1 MHEKT
6 LKKEEKHSQTDGRIA
21 QWRCGCVRRQL
32 DTNSRLADRV
42 DQIRVLK
49 DLLERTAAALERE
62 IGSLNDAKQNLEYAL
77 DQRVGLATHVTVDN
91 LVSREGRRDGDIVED
106 VVDVELHKVAY
117 CGAGWHRGSVA
128 EWLACWTQAQKVP
141 GSNTAVATLSGNSLR
156 QTVHTH
162 CASVRQSAK
171 LVAALLRV
179 AGVTAGLAESNGSPP
194 SGL

>member
-1 MHEKT
+1 
-6 LKKEEKHSQTDGRIA
+6 
-21 QWRCGCVRRQL
+21 L

-117 CGAGWHRGSVA
+117 CGGGVAPWLGSRVVSVLDSGT
-128 EWLACWTQAQKVP
+128 EGP
-141 GSNTAVATLSGNSLR
+141 GVQIPQSRRCRV
-156 QTVHTH
+156 TVLG
-162 CASVRQSAK
+162 K
-171 LVAALLRV
+171 LFTPIVLLF
-179 AGVTAGLAESNGSPP
+179 ANQQNW
-194 SGL
+194 

>member
-1 MHEKT
+1 
-6 LKKEEKHSQTDGRIA
+6 
-21 QWRCGCVRRQL
+21 L

-117 CGAGWHRGSVA
+117 WGAGWLIVA
-128 EWLACWTQAQKVP
+128 
-141 GSNTAVATLSGNSLR
+141 R
-156 QTVHTH
+156 
-162 CASVRQSAK
+162 
-171 LVAALLRV
+171 
-179 AGVTAGLAESNGSPP
+179 
-194 SGL
+194 